1 MAGLTDRKYFYV
13 TTPIYYTSGMPHIG
27 HAYTTCIADSLARY
41 ERLKGKEVFFL
52 TGDDEHGQKIQ
63 EKALAAGKTP
73 QEYVDGIA
81 EIFQG
86 VWKQLHI
93 TNTDF
98 IRTTQPRHVAVVKKV
113 FTRLLQQGDVYK
125 GEYSGWYCTPCESF
139 YTPSQ
144 LEQPGNLCPTCHRPC
159 HTETEEAYFLNC
171 KKYVPQLLEF
181 YKDHPEFVPGGKLN
195 EMINTFIKPGL
206 EDLCIT
212 RTSFDWG
219 VPIDEDPKHV
229 VYVWID
235 ALLNYISALGYLSDD
250 DHLFKEFWGEDCEI
264 VQLVGRE
271 INRFHTIY
279 WPILLFALNLRLPDR
294 VLVHGLLVTRS
305 GVKLSKSLGNA
316 PQPKPLIDRYGI
328 DALRY
333 YLARAV
339 RFGEDGMFTPSLFVN
354 LINTELANGYG
365 NLVNR
370 SISMIRKYCEG
381 VIPETTQSDPFTQ
394 KLFSDISLAI
404 DNYMSSM
411 DQFDVTN
418 GSEQAMRVALIANKY
433 IDDMAPWKESKEG
446 NKSKVDETMAALAYA
461 IRVASL
467 LLSPFLVTKA
477 FEALDELN
485 VPEDLRDFSKLND
498 SKALSGVRVNDP
510 VPLFP
515 RLKKDEEI
523 LWLEELIDG
532 KPEGK

>member
-1 MAGLTDRKYFYV
+1 MAENKKRYFYV

-27 HAYTTCIADSLARY
+27 HAYTTSIADSIARY
-41 ERLKGKEVFFL
+41 EKLKGREVFFL
-52 TGDDEHGQKIQ
+52 TGDDEHGQKIE
-63 EKALAAGKTP
+63 EKAREAGKTP

-81 EIFQG
+81 KTFQD
-86 VWKQLHI
+86 VWKLMHI
-93 TNTDF
+93 DYDDF

-113 FTRLLQQGDVYK
+113 FTRLLEQGDVYK

-139 YTPSQ
+139 FTPSQ
-144 LEQPGNLCPTCHRPC
+144 LVQPGNLCPSCNRPC
-159 HTETEEAYFLNC
+159 HMESEEAYFLNC
-171 KKYVPQLLEF
+171 KKYVPQLLKF
-181 YKDHPEFVPGGKLN
+181 YEEHPDFVPGGKLN

-212 RTSFDWG
+212 RTSFSWG
-219 VPIDEDPKHV
+219 IPIDEDPKHII
-229 VYVWID
+229 YVWID

-250 DHLFKEFWGEDCEI
+250 QSRFEKFWGPDCEI

-279 WPILLFALNLRLPDR
+279 WTILLLALGLRLPDKI
-294 VLVHGLLVTRS
+294 LVHGLLLTRS

-316 PQPKPLIDRYGI
+316 PQPKPLIDRYGL
-328 DALRY
+328 DSLRY

-365 NLVNR
+365 NLINR
-370 SISMIRKYCEG
+370 TINMIGKYCG
-381 VIPETTQSDPFTQ
+381 GKIPAVTENDPFTQ
-394 KLFSDISLAI
+394 KLFADIDLAVK
-404 DNYMSSM
+404 NYMDAM
-411 DQFDVTN
+411 DRFDVTS
-418 GSEQAMRVALIANKY
+418 GSESAMQIALIANKY
-433 IDDMAPWKESKEG
+433 IDDMAPWKAAKEG
-446 NKSKVDETMAALAYA
+446 ENAKVEETMAALAHA
-461 IRVASL
+461 IRISSL

-477 FEALDELN
+477 SQALDELN
-485 VPEDLRDFSKLND
+485 VPAQYRDFSSLAERNVL
-498 SKALSGVRVNDP
+498 AGITVNDP

-523 LWLEELIDG
+523 AWLEVLIDG
-532 KPEGK
+532 EPAKK